1 MIDEFQ
7 DTSSLQWEN
16 FMPLTEEI
24 IASGGTALLVGD
36 VKQSIYR
43 WRGGDWDIL
52 GSIQSDKPRRLGRHF
67 HEKTAQIIPLDK
79 NFRSQETIVRFNLQF
94 SIRRRSCSTNW
105 PTNCFPTTRMPATP

>member
-1 MIDEFQ
+1 MIATVFAGPTPVKLYEVIRNEPSDATFVLEKAGIRYRHIMIDEFQ

-24 IASGGTALLVGD
+24 VASGGTALFVGD

-52 GSIQSDKPRRLGRHF
+52 
-67 HEKTAQIIPLDK
+67 A
-79 NFRSQETIVRFNLQF
+79 V
-94 SIRRRSCSTNW
+94 
-105 PTNCFPTTRMPATP
+105 